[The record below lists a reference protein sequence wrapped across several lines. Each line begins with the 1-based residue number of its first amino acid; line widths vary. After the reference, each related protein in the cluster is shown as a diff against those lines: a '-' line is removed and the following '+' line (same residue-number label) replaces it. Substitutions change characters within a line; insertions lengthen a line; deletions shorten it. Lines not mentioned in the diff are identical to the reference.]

1 MRLFQHLDEKLQH
14 MDRELATN
22 PQYVQKVSYYN
33 NSNSRSPG
41 LQDELSIKW
50 VNGTAFLKK
59 QGAPVTNAHQ
69 RG

>member
-33 NSNSRSPG
+33 TDSNSRSPG
-41 LQDELSIKW
+41 LQD
-50 VNGTAFLKK
+50 
-59 QGAPVTNAHQ
+59 
-69 RG
+69 

>member
-33 NSNSRSPG
+33 N
-41 LQDELSIKW
+41 IK
-50 VNGTAFLKK
+50 GKCKLL
-59 QGAPVTNAHQ
+59 
-69 RG
+69 